1 MNVSR
6 RNMMMGGLGALG
18 LGAFGAQSFAKA
30 SAPKKNLIV
39 VLVYGGWDVTY
50 TLDPKPGLTTID
62 VPAGKRETVSG
73 IPLFTDASRPT
84 SRAFFEQHGELVTV
98 VNGIQ
103 VQSIN
108 HPDCTKRIL
117 TGTASETSPDMGAI
131 VGFEHGKD
139 LPAPYLVLGPTAYTG
154 QYGAISARTG
164 TLTQVVGLMDSARDY
179 PNAIDPMFTRFDPN
193 KNEAKLI
200 EKYVRARA
208 ERERATRGQRG
219 YNARRVDDFVQSLDR
234 GETFKGFA
242 GAFGDELSFTLDLRV
257 QIDVTLRAFEEGLS
271 RSSHLE
277 QTFAQWDTHTGNEYQ
292 SVLAEDLYDAL
303 GLLATEL
310 KSRPGSKSGSK
321 MIDETVVA
329 VVSEMSRT
337 PKLNEAGGKDHWPVT
352 SALFFGGGIRGGR
365 SLGSSGDGLEA
376 MPVDLETGAP
386 SKSGKIVGY
395 GNLVAGLLESMNID
409 PEPYLANTEPFHAL
423 AV

>member
-1 MNVSR
+1 MNLSR

-18 LGAFGAQSFAKA
+18 LGLSAERSFAKS

-39 VLVYGGWDVTY
+39 ILVYGGWDVTY
-50 TLDPKPGLTTID
+50 ALDPKPGLKTID
-62 VPAGKRETVSG
+62 VPDGKRETIGG
-73 IPLFTDASRPT
+73 IPIWNHASRPN
-84 SRAFFEQHGELVTV
+84 SRAFFEQHGELTTI

-117 TGTASETSPDMGAI
+117 TGTASETSPDIGAI
-131 VGFEHGKD
+131 VGYQFGKE

-154 QYGAISARTG
+154 EYGAISARTG
-164 TLTQVVGLMDSARDY
+164 TLTQVSGLMAANRDY
-179 PNAIDPMFTRFDPN
+179 PNAINPEFQRFTPR
-193 KNEAKLI
+193 KAEASLI
-200 EKYVRARA
+200 DKYVRARA

-219 YNARRVDDFVQSLDR
+219 YNARRVNDFVASLDR
-234 GETFKGFA
+234 GDTFKGFA

-292 SVLAEDLYDAL
+292 AVLAEDLYDAL
-303 GLLATEL
+303 STLANEL
-310 KSRPGSKSGSK
+310 KSRPGSKSGTK

-337 PKLNEAGGKDHWPVT
+337 PKLNEGGGKDHWPVT
-352 SALFFGGGIRGGR
+352 SALFFGGGIPGGR
-365 SLGSSGDGLEA
+365 SLGKSGDGLEA
-376 MPVDLETGAP
+376 SPIDFATGEAQ
-386 SKSGKIVGY
+386 KNGTILGY
-395 GNLVAGLLESMNID
+395 GNLVGGLLEFMNID
-409 PEPYLANTEPFHAL
+409 SEPYLSTTEPFHAL
-423 AV
+423 AG